1 MAVKQFPRPA
11 CVQAFLGLIN
21 YYRRFIPVTAR
32 ILKPLTDALQGKKSQ
47 KMGISWSPPCRRR
60 LKRRRRPS
68 QRRTSP
74 SSPDIALITDASS
87 THIGTLLQQRRFQQ
101 SWRPLA
107 FFSQKL
113 SPAESRYSAFDR
125 ELLAVHSAVLHFR
138 HLLEGRQF
146 TIFSDHKP
154 LTGALS
160 RVSEPRS
167 DRQRRQL
174 SFIVEF
180 VSEIKHIAG
189 RANIVTDTLSRPHNT
204 LKYLLLA

>member
-1 MAVKQFPRPA
+1 LALCFSSGGSSS
-11 CVQAFLGLIN
+11 LGGPWL
-21 YYRRFIPVTAR
+21 FSAR
-32 ILKPLTDALQGKKSQ
+32 
-47 KMGISWSPPCRRR
+47 SWATR
-60 LKRRRRPS
+60 
-68 QRRTSP
+68 
-74 SSPDIALITDASS
+74 
-87 THIGTLLQQRRFQQ
+87 
-101 SWRPLA
+101 
-107 FFSQKL
+107 
-113 SPAESRYSAFDR
+113 ESRYSAFDR

-204 LKYLLLA
+204 LKYLLLAWKQKTSIQIWYYMRHLRLLILHFTFLKTQNFGMKKKLASFAEKSMCDYDLGC